1 MMGDSL
7 MRRSLTGNSL
17 DGSLMSSVSMQDLPN
32 LPGVRRDVA
41 AINPKLYKEFKASR
55 SQAMGSVLEED
66 RPYYEGAGGAD
77 DHSLHSYL
85 DDASNFDFS
94 RVSTAF
100 PSQGH
105 AYNDLSGR
113 YSLVSQNR
121 DRLNKS
127 RSLPYTR
134 LDTIPSFV
142 KSYAGR
148 VSIFVAYFM
157 EPPTEMTDERCRK
170 VEIKFYHED
179 NSIEIIEPRIENS
192 GILQGKF
199 LKRHQIFKPVTRITP
214 ASTLSKNEQA
224 RKSLLYTIGD
234 MTAGAQL
241 EIYNRVYTIVDCDL
255 MTKQYMAETMNMP
268 FGAPLPLPSNLY
280 DPKSRP
286 GMSRAVARSRSNNMS
301 SGASTASSAAST
313 AGGSVYTAHG
323 GRKKRSGFFEYDRK
337 VLRFFGVW
345 DSRETLF
352 GDQIKVKLHYTLAD
366 DKIEIVQIPDR
377 NNGRDPLNT
386 LLKKT
391 VIMKKEPVLGGDFAA
406 MFQRSATP
414 TTTLTSSAPGTAS
427 SPTNAAASPTN
438 GGGVVERPYHWS
450 DLHIGDTIAV
460 ASMNILLIDADAF
473 TRQFYQEK
481 QCPLGAP
488 IALEEPVYPEVK
500 SEIPPYNGFGSEED
514 SLQTCKNSLIPTAPM
529 KDGMKMNLFQGMILR
544 FAATLHNPREA
555 DKSREFIIQVH
566 LEDDT
571 FQIREP
577 PKRNTGHKGGIFLS
591 RCKLESHSAHEQVL
605 TPTDMYIGATVTIL
619 SHQFVIHDCD
629 QYTFK
634 YMEDNS
640 TSYTYSNIATVNDK
654 VRARKDIVQR
664 LFLTYPAL
672 TSRMLNVDEL
682 AEILIDRAG
691 LALVKQEVCTMFRA
705 VDAQRE
711 GSVKMTKMLK
721 YVMDL

>member
-1 MMGDSL
+1 
-7 MRRSLTGNSL
+7 
-17 DGSLMSSVSMQDLPN
+17 MSSVSMQDLPN

-41 AINPKLYKEFKASR
+41 SINPKLYKEFKASR

-66 RPYYEGAGGAD
+66 RPYYEGAGGGAD

-113 YSLVSQNR
+113 YSLVSQQR

-142 KSYAGR
+142 KSNAGR

-157 EPPTEMTDERCRK
+157 EPATEMIEERCRK

-179 NSIEIIEPRIENS
+179 NSIEIIEPRVENS

-241 EIYNRVYTIVDCDL
+241 EIYNRVYTIADCDL
-255 MTKQYMAETMNMP
+255 MTKQYMAETLGMP
-268 FGAPLPLPSNLY
+268 FGTPLPMPSNLY

-301 SGASTASSAAST
+301 SGASTASVST

-352 GDQIKVKLHYTLAD
+352 GDVIKVKLHYTLAD

-386 LLKKT
+386 LLKKS
-391 VIMKKEPVLGGDFAA
+391 VIMKKQPVLGGDFAT

-414 TTTLTSSAPGTAS
+414 TTTLTTSAPGTAS
-427 SPTNAAASPTN
+427 SPTATGALAASP
-438 GGGVVERPYHWS
+438 GGEAVERPYHWS

-460 ASMNILLIDADAF
+460 ASMNILLTDADAF

-481 QCPLGAP
+481 GCPLGTP
-488 IALEEPVYPEVK
+488 IELEEPVYPEVK

-544 FAATLHNPREA
+544 FAATLHNPRV
-555 DKSREFIIQVH
+555 SR
-566 LEDDT
+566 
-571 FQIREP
+571 
-577 PKRNTGHKGGIFLS
+577 S
-591 RCKLESHSAHEQVL
+591 
-605 TPTDMYIGATVTIL
+605 
-619 SHQFVIHDCD
+619 
-629 QYTFK
+629 
-634 YMEDNS
+634 
-640 TSYTYSNIATVNDK
+640 
-654 VRARKDIVQR
+654 
-664 LFLTYPAL
+664 
-672 TSRMLNVDEL
+672 
-682 AEILIDRAG
+682 
-691 LALVKQEVCTMFRA
+691 
-705 VDAQRE
+705 
-711 GSVKMTKMLK
+711 
-721 YVMDL
+721 